1 MNDSLITI
9 DKITDVEKHLDGIEA
24 VIFDLDDTLY
34 PEKEYV
40 KSGFR
45 KISEQFNMPE
55 LEAELLQA
63 FERGGKPIDDV
74 FNARGII
81 NLKDEAL
88 HVYRFQKPAIR
99 LFDGVEGM
107 LKRLYKSYKIGII
120 TDGRPEGQHAKID
133 ALGLESKVDE
143 IIITDE
149 LGGIEYRKP
158 NPAAFILMQKKL
170 GTPFE
175 KMIYVGDNPKKDF
188 QALGSLKMKSIYFAN
203 INGIFK
209 CSWNAYV
216 YAKEA
221 NRNKE

>member
-1 MNDSLITI
+1 MKDKLITI

-34 PEKEYV
+34 PEIEYV
-40 KSGFR
+40 KSGFK
-45 KISEQFNMPE
+45 KIAERFKMPE
-55 LEAELLQA
+55 LELELWQS

-88 HVYRFQKPAIR
+88 HVYRFQEPDIH
-99 LFDGVEGM
+99 LFDGVADM
-107 LKRLYKSYKIGII
+107 LERLQKTYKIGII

-158 NPAAFILMQKKL
+158 NPAAFILIQKKL

-175 KMIYVGDNPKKDF
+175 KMVYVGDNPKKDF
-188 QALGSLKMKSIYFAN
+188 QASEMLGMQRIWFNNNL
-203 INGIFK
+203 GIIVSK
-209 CSWNAYV
+209 T
-216 YAKEA
+216 
-221 NRNKE
+221 

>member
-1 MNDSLITI
+1 MKDKLITI

-34 PEKEYV
+34 PEIEYV
-40 KSGFR
+40 KSGFK
-45 KISEQFNMPE
+45 KIAERFKMPE
-55 LEAELLQA
+55 LELELWQS

-107 LKRLYKSYKIGII
+107 LKRLHKSYKIGII

-133 ALGLESKVDE
+133 ALCLESKVDE

-158 NPAAFILMQKKL
+158 NPAAFILIQKKL

-175 KMIYVGDNPKKDF
+175 KMVYVGDNLQKDFHGPKKV
-188 QALGSLKMKSIYFAN
+188 GMKSIVLQR
-203 INGIFK
+203 INGLYK
-209 CSWNAYV
+209 YC
-216 YAKEA
+216 
-221 NRNKE
+221 

>member
-1 MNDSLITI
+1 MQDKLITI

-40 KSGFR
+40 KSGFK
-45 KISEQFNMPE
+45 KISEHFKMPE
-55 LEAELLQA
+55 LESELWQS

-74 FNARGII
+74 FNAQGII

-88 HVYRFQKPAIR
+88 HVYRFQKPDIH
-99 LFDGVEGM
+99 LFDGVTDM
-107 LKRLYKSYKIGII
+107 LERLQKTYKIGII

-149 LGGIEYRKP
+149 LGGIECRKP

-175 KMIYVGDNPKKDF
+175 KMVYVGDNLEKDF
-188 QALGSLKMKSIYFAN
+188 QAAERLEMLRIWFNNSLGICTMFKKLVSKNLKEDKYD
-203 INGIFK
+203 
-209 CSWNAYV
+209 
-216 YAKEA
+216 
-221 NRNKE
+221 

>member
-1 MNDSLITI
+1 MKDKLITI

-34 PEKEYV
+34 PEIEYV
-40 KSGFR
+40 KSGFK
-45 KISEQFNMPE
+45 KIAERFKMPE
-55 LEAELLQA
+55 LELELWQS

-74 FNARGII
+74 FNAHEII

-88 HVYRFQKPAIR
+88 HVYRFQKPTIR
-99 LFDGVEGM
+99 LFDGVEDM
-107 LKRLYKSYKIGII
+107 LKRLHKSYKIGII

-133 ALGLESKVDE
+133 VLGLENKVDE

-175 KMIYVGDNPKKDF
+175 KMVYVGDNLKKDF
-188 QALGSLKMKSIYFAN
+188 QAPESLGMQQIWFNNNL
-203 INGIFK
+203 GIIVSK
-209 CSWNAYV
+209 T
-216 YAKEA
+216 
-221 NRNKE
+221 

>member
-1 MNDSLITI
+1 MKDKLITI

-34 PEKEYV
+34 PEIEYV
-40 KSGFR
+40 KSGFK
-45 KISEQFNMPE
+45 KIAERFKMPE
-55 LEAELLQA
+55 LELELWQS

-81 NLKDEAL
+81 NLKDDAL

-107 LKRLYKSYKIGII
+107 LKRLHKSYKIGII

-133 ALGLESKVDE
+133 ALCLESKVDE

-158 NPAAFILMQKKL
+158 NPAAFILIQKKL

-175 KMIYVGDNPKKDF
+175 KMVYVGDNLQKDFHGPKKV
-188 QALGSLKMKSIYFAN
+188 GMKSIVLQR
-203 INGIFK
+203 INGLYK
-209 CSWNAYV
+209 YC
-216 YAKEA
+216 
-221 NRNKE
+221 